1 MVSLGLKFCCMFNT
15 EVHLD
20 TCLTSII
27 QNDSLNNKANQ
38 LFFQY
43 SLTKCWKTSP
53 GLKIPFHTDEAGNM
67 FQYHGMNTSVPLAS

>member
-1 MVSLGLKFCCMFNT
+1 MLAWKCSSTTFTIPPNT
-15 EVHLD
+15 FRI
-20 TCLTSII
+20 CLII